1 MTKSFETIRLDIDAR
16 GIARL
21 TLNRPEKHNAFNSA
35 MIREI
40 SNATTMLAGD
50 ASVRAVVLAAMGKSF
65 CAGGDLAW
73 MQAQFAADRTAR
85 VAEASR
91 LAGMLR
97 LLDDMPKLLIAV
109 IEGQTYGGGVGLAAV
124 SDIVLAVPEAKFGL
138 TETRLGLVPAT
149 ISPFVVRRIG
159 LTNARRFALNANP
172 FTATQAL
179 GMGLVSEI
187 HSQANIGAALQQQLD
202 LALACAPGAIA
213 DAKLLFRRAASGA
226 LSEAQSVEALADRWE
241 TAEAREG
248 VTAFF
253 ENGRPPWT
261 MQ

>member
-1 MTKSFETIRLDIDAR
+1 MTNSFETIRLKVDAR

-35 MIREI
+35 MIGEI
-40 SNATTMLAGD
+40 ANATAKLAAD
-50 ASVRAVVLAAMGKSF
+50 ASVRAVVLTAVGKSF

-73 MQAQFAADRTAR
+73 MQEQFNADRPAR

-91 LAGMLR
+91 LASMLR
-97 LLDDMPKLLIAV
+97 QLDELPKLLIAV
-109 IEGQTYGGGVGLAAV
+109 IEGQTFGGGVGLASV

-159 LTNARRFALNANP
+159 FANARRFALNARP
-172 FTATQAL
+172 FNAQEAL
-179 GMGLVSEI
+179 AMGLVSEI
-187 HSQANIGAALQQQLD
+187 HALADIAAALQRQVD

-213 DAKLLFRRAASGA
+213 DAKHLFRRAASGA

-241 TAEAREG
+241 SAEAREG

-253 ENGRPPWT
+253 QNGRPPWAI
-261 MQ
+261 